1 MNLESLFHPASILLL
16 IGFIC
21 GLASPQFQ
29 NRHKMMFCKFLAD
42 GFTGTYLITMGG
54 MSGGCAAL
62 IAATG
67 ALIQSLTPHK
77 YLRKTIWLRMFIALI
92 LSAASIHFV
101 YKQPLDLL
109 PILMVIACRFGELQ
123 PEAQRIKIVYFV
135 TSIPWMIYYFMND
148 FYLPLIVCII
158 GSISLL
164 VGILRHHHQRTEEI
178 KI

>member
-1 MNLESLFHPASILLL
+1 VNLESLLHPASILLV

-42 GFTGTYLITMGG
+42 GFTGLYLITLGG
-54 MSGGCAAL
+54 ISGGCAAL

-77 YLRKTIWLRMFIALI
+77 HLRKTIWLRMIVALV
-92 LSAASIHFV
+92 LSAASIYFV
-101 YKQPLDLL
+101 YQHPLDLL
-109 PILMVIACRFGELQ
+109 PITMVIACRFGELQ
-123 PEAQRIKIVYFV
+123 PEAKRIKMVYFL
-135 TSIPWMIYYFMND
+135 TSFPWMIYYFMNA
-148 FYLPLIVCII
+148 FYLPLFVCII
-158 GSISLL
+158 GSMSLL
-164 VGILRHHHQRTEEI
+164 VGIIRHQYQSTEET